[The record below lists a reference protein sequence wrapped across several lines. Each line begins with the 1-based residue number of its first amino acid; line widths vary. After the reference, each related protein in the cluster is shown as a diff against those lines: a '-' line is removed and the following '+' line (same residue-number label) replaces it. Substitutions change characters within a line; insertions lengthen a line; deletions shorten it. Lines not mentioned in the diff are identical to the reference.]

1 MTLYFGSLPLEWGD
15 YKCALACLVCGCWG
29 LTSGL
34 HMCWASTLPSEWHSQ
49 SAGTVLKDTSIL
61 YWVSRQLRLREA
73 PSSLLQTTTFVSEW
87 SFSREPLC
95 SVGSWGNRRSRQPF
109 LLDVARQPRVSPG
122 EDGVMPLWTPEHSSQ
137 TSADWKRCCFKTCCS
152 VYHTT
157 VYFNIVVIYGI
168 FLGLGWLTDA
178 QVAVVDTHMITYL
191 GLCFPG
197 NALKAS
203 AERFTDDPCYL
214 PKREAV
220 VQAARALLA
229 AVTRLL
235 ILVDMIDVMCLLQHV
250 SSVSR
255 RWLNLLWHCFHF

>member
-1 MTLYFGSLPLEWGD
+1 MTQGSP
-15 YKCALACLVCGCWG
+15 
-29 LTSGL
+29 
-34 HMCWASTLPSEWHSQ
+34 P
-49 SAGTVLKDTSIL
+49 
-61 YWVSRQLRLREA
+61 
-73 PSSLLQTTTFVSEW
+73 SLLQTTTFVSEW
-87 SFSREPLC
+87 SFSREPLG
-95 SVGSWGNRRSRQPF
+95 SNGVGATAEAGSHFYLMLLVSRE
-109 LLDVARQPRVSPG
+109 RVSPG
-122 EDGVMPLWTPEHSSQ
+122 EDGVMPLWTPEPSSQ
-137 TSADWKRCCFKTCCS
+137 TSAHWKRCCCKTCCS
-152 VYHTT
+152 EYCTT
-157 VYFNIVVIYGI
+157 VYFNIVVIHGL

-178 QVAVVDTHMITYL
+178 QVAVVDTHTITYL

-235 ILVDMIDVMCLLQHV
+235 ILADMIDVMCLLQHV

>member
-1 MTLYFGSLPLEWGD
+1 M
-15 YKCALACLVCGCWG
+15 
-29 LTSGL
+29 
-34 HMCWASTLPSEWHSQ
+34 
-49 SAGTVLKDTSIL
+49 
-61 YWVSRQLRLREA
+61 
-73 PSSLLQTTTFVSEW
+73 
-87 SFSREPLC
+87 
-95 SVGSWGNRRSRQPF
+95 
-109 LLDVARQPRVSPG
+109 
-122 EDGVMPLWTPEHSSQ
+122 MPLWTPEHSSQ

-255 RWLNLLWHCFHF
+255 R